1 MTDIIKRRGKC
12 QLCGQ
17 HKRDLRILAQADFIG
32 WVCEECMTQLA
43 DCQVRK
49 YCKTGEETE
58 PGE

>member
-17 HKRDLRILAQADFIG
+17 HKRDLRILAQADFLG
-32 WVCEECMTQLA
+32 WVCAECLEQLA

-49 YCKTGEETE
+49 YCSAGEETE
-58 PGE
+58 TAE